1 MIVTSPNT
9 LRDLTRNNPAQL
21 KLGVTSTMILWGM
34 KVTQFASQP
43 ENYPMSSVS
52 NFRKRTL
59 SVEFL
64 PKASKRLNN
73 LNDLSNIF
81 ILLDWLEITNVDK
94 SDLFFTIRFSICSFC
109 L

>member
-59 SVEFL
+59 SVDFL
-64 PKASKRLNN
+64 SKGKQAAEQSERFVKYLHPPRLA
-73 LNDLSNIF
+73 
-81 ILLDWLEITNVDK
+81 
-94 SDLFFTIRFSICSFC
+94 
-109 L
+109 